1 MSSVVTVEIAGQRY
15 PIRSSLDERY
25 VTELAA
31 YVDQKMRAASQAAPA
46 SDLLG
51 LAVLVALNI
60 ADEYFRARQQTSTVN
75 GDLNERA
82 MRLERLVDDVLAQVS
97 HDAQGR
103 PRALT
108 RP

>member
-25 VTELAA
+25 VAELAA
-31 YVDQKMRAASQAAPA
+31 YVDQKMRAAAVAAPT
-46 SDLLG
+46 SDTLS

-60 ADEYFRARQQTSTVN
+60 ADEFFRSRQEHSSTN

-97 HDAQGR
+97 VKTTITA
-103 PRALT
+103 P
-108 RP
+108 

>member
-25 VTELAA
+25 VAELAA
-31 YVDQKMRAASQAAPA
+31 YVDQKMRAASNAAPA
-46 SDLLG
+46 SDMLG

-60 ADEYFRARQQTSTVN
+60 ADEFFRARQERSSVR

-82 MRLERLVDDVLAQVS
+82 MRLERLVDDVLAQVTVK
-97 HDAQGR
+97 
-103 PRALT
+103 RAASA
-108 RP
+108 P